1 MRFRIAAVLAALVLA
16 APAAAE
22 TKKSDE
28 EMFKLMKTEKV
39 GELKLEMTEA
49 QVKQTMKGNAT
60 RSAEKLW
67 GADNRY
73 HSQWTYGA
81 QGLTLGMV
89 ADKRGGAKTL
99 ESILCGARCTLKT
112 TRGIGIGSTLAEVQK
127 AYGAEFNKEESQLPG
142 SFVAG
147 TIYGGLMLDF
157 KGGKVSKMYLGAAA
171 E

>member
-1 MRFRIAAVLAALVLA
+1 MRFWIAAALASFALA

-22 TKKSDE
+22 TKKSE
-28 EMFKLMKTEKV
+28 AEMFRLMKTEKV
-39 GELKLEMTEA
+39 GALKLEMTEA
-49 QVKQTMKGNAT
+49 QVKQTLKGNPA

-73 HSQWTYGA
+73 HSRLTYAA
-81 QGLTLGMV
+81 QGLELGMV
-89 ADKRGGAKTL
+89 AEKKGGARTL
-99 ESILCGARCTLKT
+99 ESILCSARCTLKT

-127 AYGAEFNKEESQLPG
+127 AYAAEFNKEESKLPG

-157 KGGKVSKMYLGAAA
+157 KGGKVSKMFLGAAA